1 MGQSP
6 VDLLFA
12 HWAVPAS
19 ALRTAVPAGIPIDT
33 FQGAAWVGITPF
45 EVVGA
50 RPRGVPPLPWLSRF
64 LELNVRTYTTIDGRP
79 ASGSSAFDA
88 ASAAV
93 VAGARLTYQLP
104 YRQSTMGIA
113 RTGSRVAYRS
123 RARTARAVLRVAYE
137 PAGPATHAAPGTLEH
152 FLTERYC
159 LYTVDR
165 DDRLRRATSTVRP
178 GRCSPPVPT

>member
-1 MGQSP
+1 LAGQDVPGGDQDLAGDGGLGRVLAGALGEVAVELAPRAARQPWIMGQSP

-104 YRQSTMGIA
+104 YRQSTMGFA
-113 RTGSRVAYRS
+113 
-123 RARTARAVLRVAYE
+123 
-137 PAGPATHAAPGTLEH
+137 
-152 FLTERYC
+152 
-159 LYTVDR
+159 
-165 DDRLRRATSTVRP
+165 
-178 GRCSPPVPT
+178 